1 MVVVFEQH
9 RSSRNFSCY
18 RPHVDQISVLSI
30 PADLYLCKA
39 AKRSTGY
46 TTNML
51 FACQWACLIY
61 LCTAASYAE
70 FERNRVC
77 VLNMPALLLQNR
89 SLILFFIS
97 SFREKDMYVSYC
109 ALMIKGFNPL
119 GLSHLIPLLGINK

>member
-1 MVVVFEQH
+1 MCAWWWSLNSIGAAEIFHATGHMLIRLV
-9 RSSRNFSCY
+9 SYPSL
-18 RPHVDQISVLSI
+18 QISVLSI
-30 PADLYLCKA
+30 PADLYLFKA

-51 FACQWACLIY
+51 FACQWACLIC

-77 VLNMPALLLQNR
+77 VLNMPALLHNR

-97 SFREKDMYVSYC
+97 SFREIDMYVSYC
-109 ALMIKGFNPL
+109 ALMIN
-119 GLSHLIPLLGINK
+119 